1 MQKFRVLGQGVNTI
15 LKSSKYEED
24 SSACSSVSSQACLFF
39 CVGFCSW
46 NMKREKDG
54 ETETDREEKG
64 KGTEEKGK
72 KKTTTPK
79 PNQSHKL
86 KKNPYK
92 IGAHYVFVY
101 FQNVA
106 KLNH

>member
-1 MQKFRVLGQGVNTI
+1 MGKQRQTEKKKERA
-15 LKSSKYEED
+15 LKKKE
-24 SSACSSVSSQACLFF
+24 
-39 CVGFCSW
+39 
-46 NMKREKDG
+46 
-54 ETETDREEKG
+54 
-64 KGTEEKGK
+64 K

>member
-24 SSACSSVSSQACLFF
+24 SSACSSVSSQACLFL

-54 ETETDREEKG
+54 ETETDKA
-64 KGTEEKGK
+64 KKKKKK